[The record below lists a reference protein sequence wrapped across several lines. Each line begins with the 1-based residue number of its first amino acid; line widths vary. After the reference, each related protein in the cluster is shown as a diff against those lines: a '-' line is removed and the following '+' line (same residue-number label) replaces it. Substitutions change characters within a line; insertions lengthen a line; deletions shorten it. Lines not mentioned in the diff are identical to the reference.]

1 MPNQATLELWISMLE
16 TAQKERVKA
25 GGTRDPDV
33 DEQLRN
39 WHADLAEMKAKDIG
53 A

>member
-1 MPNQATLELWISMLE
+1 MPNQETLELWISMLE

-33 DEQLRN
+33 DEQLRVWYSN
-39 WHADLAEMKAKDIG
+39 LAEMKNKG